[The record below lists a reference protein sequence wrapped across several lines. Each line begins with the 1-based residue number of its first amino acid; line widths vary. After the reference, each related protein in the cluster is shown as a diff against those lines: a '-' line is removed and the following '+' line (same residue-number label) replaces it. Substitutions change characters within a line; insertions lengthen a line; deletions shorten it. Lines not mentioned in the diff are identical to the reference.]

1 MNLTI
6 RKEANRDV
14 KAIRQVVAAA
24 FENHPQSNQTEHL
37 LVERLREAGA
47 LTISLVAEVE
57 GHVVGH
63 IAFSPVTIAGREC
76 QWYGLGPVSVL
87 PEFQMEGIGTQLIK
101 AGMSKLRELRAVGCV
116 LLGEPEYYGR
126 FGFAVR
132 DGLTL
137 PSVPPEYF
145 LALPFTK
152 DEIQG
157 TVAYHESFEICNS

>member
-24 FENHPQSNQTEHL
+24 FENHPHSNQTEHL

-101 AGMSKLRELRAVGCV
+101 AGMSKLRELQAVGCV

-132 DGLTL
+132 DGLNL

-152 DEIQG
+152 DGIQG